1 MGETLRTL
9 RERKNLT
16 QKDVAQMIG
25 VTPNTLRDWEKDSS
39 KLKDYYTKKFMKI
52 YDVEYDDIFLGKEH
66 RISVPKVAKHL
77 AS

>member
-1 MGETLRTL
+1 
-9 RERKNLT
+9 
-16 QKDVAQMIG
+16 MIG

-66 RISVPKVAKHL
+66 RISVPKLAKHL